1 MSSISIKQL
10 PRIEEVN
17 TGDLFLIQTPSSSNT
32 LDFKDLI
39 IGLENTT
46 FANTISTFN
55 TNIEILS
62 ADVGSL
68 SAGIATNTADIN
80 LKAYK
85 NDALLTGDTRA
96 DAIIGN
102 ESNDSLQLRSDPE
115 APDGTNGGSQIEL
128 YSQDFAPTRSQIYH
142 KARFHTFQDLD
153 GLNTLGIDGENQ
165 FIYIYEK
172 TAGALPVGP
181 APGVGVIFVSGG
193 ELKYKGSEGTITTIA
208 PA

>member
-1 MSSISIKQL
+1 MSSISINQL

-68 SAGIATNTADIN
+68 SAKVDPNTTNIATNTTNIDDLSTFITTNSVVLSAQIFTNKTNIVALSADI
-80 LKAYK
+80 
-85 NDALLTGDTRA
+85 DTNA
-96 DAIIGN
+96 TDI
-102 ESNDSLQLRSDPE
+102 D
-115 APDGTNGGSQIEL
+115 TNTTDIATNVANITEL
-128 YSQDFAPTRSQIYH
+128 S
-142 KARFHTFQDLD
+142 
-153 GLNTLGIDGENQ
+153 
-165 FIYIYEK
+165 
-172 TAGALPVGP
+172 GALFDTTLTTTNNVNNTHGIP
-181 APGVGVIFVSGG
+181 IFINGIEYLILLHEV
-193 ELKYKGSEGTITTIA
+193 
-208 PA
+208 

>member
-68 SAGIATNTADIN
+68 SAKVDTNTDNIVIANDNISANTLNIDINTADIATNTADIATN
-80 LKAYK
+80 VTSIEDISDSVDDLKALNYPTLTP
-85 NDALLTGDTRA
+85 AL
-96 DAIIGN
+96 
-102 ESNDSLQLRSDPE
+102 
-115 APDGTNGGSQIEL
+115 
-128 YSQDFAPTRSQIYH
+128 
-142 KARFHTFQDLD
+142 
-153 GLNTLGIDGENQ
+153 
-165 FIYIYEK
+165 
-172 TAGALPVGP
+172 
-181 APGVGVIFVSGG
+181 GVGQSTHTLPITINGVSYVILLSAT
-193 ELKYKGSEGTITTIA
+193 S
-208 PA
+208 

>member
-68 SAGIATNTADIN
+68 SAKVDTNTDNIVIANDNISANTLNIDINTADIATNTADIATN
-80 LKAYK
+80 TADIATNTADIATNVTSIEDISDSVDDLKALNYPTLTP
-85 NDALLTGDTRA
+85 AL
-96 DAIIGN
+96 
-102 ESNDSLQLRSDPE
+102 
-115 APDGTNGGSQIEL
+115 
-128 YSQDFAPTRSQIYH
+128 
-142 KARFHTFQDLD
+142 
-153 GLNTLGIDGENQ
+153 
-165 FIYIYEK
+165 
-172 TAGALPVGP
+172 
-181 APGVGVIFVSGG
+181 GVGQSTHTLPITINGVSYVILLSAT
-193 ELKYKGSEGTITTIA
+193 S
-208 PA
+208 

>member
-68 SAGIATNTADIN
+68 SAKVDPNTTNIATNT
-80 LKAYK
+80 
-85 NDALLTGDTRA
+85 
-96 DAIIGN
+96 
-102 ESNDSLQLRSDPE
+102 
-115 APDGTNGGSQIEL
+115 TNI
-128 YSQDFAPTRSQIYH
+128 
-142 KARFHTFQDLD
+142 D
-153 GLNTLGIDGENQ
+153 GLST
-165 FIYIYEK
+165 F
-172 TAGALPVGP
+172 
-181 APGVGVIFVSGG
+181 
-193 ELKYKGSEGTITTIA
+193 ITTNSVILSGQIFTNTSDIA
-208 PA
+208 TNVSNIATNVSNITELSASFFDTTLTTGNVSTTHGIPIFINGVEYRILLHQV

>member
-1 MSSISIKQL
+1 MSSISINQL

-68 SAGIATNTADIN
+68 SAKVDTNTADIVIANDNISANTLNIDINTADIATNTADIATN
-80 LKAYK
+80 VTSIEDISDSVDDLKALNYPTLTP
-85 NDALLTGDTRA
+85 AL
-96 DAIIGN
+96 
-102 ESNDSLQLRSDPE
+102 
-115 APDGTNGGSQIEL
+115 
-128 YSQDFAPTRSQIYH
+128 
-142 KARFHTFQDLD
+142 
-153 GLNTLGIDGENQ
+153 
-165 FIYIYEK
+165 
-172 TAGALPVGP
+172 
-181 APGVGVIFVSGG
+181 GVGQSTHTLPITINGVSYVILLSAT
-193 ELKYKGSEGTITTIA
+193 S
-208 PA
+208 

>member
-68 SAGIATNTADIN
+68 SAKVDTNTDNIVIANDNISANTLNIDINTADIATNTADIATN
-80 LKAYK
+80 TADIATNVTSIEDISDSVDDLKALNYPTLTP
-85 NDALLTGDTRA
+85 AL
-96 DAIIGN
+96 
-102 ESNDSLQLRSDPE
+102 
-115 APDGTNGGSQIEL
+115 
-128 YSQDFAPTRSQIYH
+128 
-142 KARFHTFQDLD
+142 
-153 GLNTLGIDGENQ
+153 
-165 FIYIYEK
+165 
-172 TAGALPVGP
+172 
-181 APGVGVIFVSGG
+181 GVGQSTHTLPITINGVSYVILLSAT
-193 ELKYKGSEGTITTIA
+193 S
-208 PA
+208 

>member
-68 SAGIATNTADIN
+68 SAKVDTNTDNIVIANENISANTLNIDINTADIATNTADIATN
-80 LKAYK
+80 TADIATNVTSIEDISDSVDDLKALNYPTLTP
-85 NDALLTGDTRA
+85 AL
-96 DAIIGN
+96 
-102 ESNDSLQLRSDPE
+102 
-115 APDGTNGGSQIEL
+115 
-128 YSQDFAPTRSQIYH
+128 
-142 KARFHTFQDLD
+142 
-153 GLNTLGIDGENQ
+153 
-165 FIYIYEK
+165 
-172 TAGALPVGP
+172 
-181 APGVGVIFVSGG
+181 GVGQSTHTLPITINGVSYVILLSAT
-193 ELKYKGSEGTITTIA
+193 S
-208 PA
+208 

>member
-1 MSSISIKQL
+1 MSSISINQL

-68 SAGIATNTADIN
+68 SAKVDTNTDNIVIANDNISANTLNIDINTADIATNTTDIATNTADIATN
-80 LKAYK
+80 VTSIEDISDSVDDLKALNYPTLTP
-85 NDALLTGDTRA
+85 AL
-96 DAIIGN
+96 
-102 ESNDSLQLRSDPE
+102 
-115 APDGTNGGSQIEL
+115 
-128 YSQDFAPTRSQIYH
+128 
-142 KARFHTFQDLD
+142 
-153 GLNTLGIDGENQ
+153 
-165 FIYIYEK
+165 
-172 TAGALPVGP
+172 
-181 APGVGVIFVSGG
+181 GVGQSTHTLPITINGVSYVILLSAT
-193 ELKYKGSEGTITTIA
+193 S
-208 PA
+208 

>member
-1 MSSISIKQL
+1 MSSISINQL

-68 SAGIATNTADIN
+68 SAKVDTNTDNIVIANDNISANTLNIDINTADIATNTADIATN
-80 LKAYK
+80 VTSIEDISDSVDDLKALNYPTLTP
-85 NDALLTGDTRA
+85 AL
-96 DAIIGN
+96 
-102 ESNDSLQLRSDPE
+102 
-115 APDGTNGGSQIEL
+115 
-128 YSQDFAPTRSQIYH
+128 
-142 KARFHTFQDLD
+142 
-153 GLNTLGIDGENQ
+153 
-165 FIYIYEK
+165 
-172 TAGALPVGP
+172 
-181 APGVGVIFVSGG
+181 GVGQSTHTLPITINGVSYVILLSAT
-193 ELKYKGSEGTITTIA
+193 S
-208 PA
+208 

>member
-1 MSSISIKQL
+1 MSSISINQL

-68 SAGIATNTADIN
+68 SAKVDTNTADIVIAN
-80 LKAYK
+80 DNISANTLNIDINTTDIATNTTDIATNVTSIEDISDSVDDLKALNYPTLTP
-85 NDALLTGDTRA
+85 AL
-96 DAIIGN
+96 
-102 ESNDSLQLRSDPE
+102 
-115 APDGTNGGSQIEL
+115 
-128 YSQDFAPTRSQIYH
+128 
-142 KARFHTFQDLD
+142 
-153 GLNTLGIDGENQ
+153 
-165 FIYIYEK
+165 
-172 TAGALPVGP
+172 
-181 APGVGVIFVSGG
+181 GVGQSTHTLPITINGVSYVILLSAT
-193 ELKYKGSEGTITTIA
+193 S
-208 PA
+208 

>member
-1 MSSISIKQL
+1 MSSISINQL

-68 SAGIATNTADIN
+68 SAKVDTNTADIVIANDNISANTLNIDINTADIATNTTDIATNTADIATN
-80 LKAYK
+80 VTSIEDISDSVDDLKALNYPTLTP
-85 NDALLTGDTRA
+85 AL
-96 DAIIGN
+96 
-102 ESNDSLQLRSDPE
+102 
-115 APDGTNGGSQIEL
+115 
-128 YSQDFAPTRSQIYH
+128 
-142 KARFHTFQDLD
+142 
-153 GLNTLGIDGENQ
+153 
-165 FIYIYEK
+165 
-172 TAGALPVGP
+172 
-181 APGVGVIFVSGG
+181 GVGQSTHTLPITINGVSYVILLSAT
-193 ELKYKGSEGTITTIA
+193 S
-208 PA
+208 

>member
-68 SAGIATNTADIN
+68 SAKVDTNTDNIVIANDNISTNTLNIDINKDDIATNVTNITTNTADIATNTADIATN
-80 LKAYK
+80 TANSGAIAINTTNITELSGLFYSA
-85 NDALLTGDTRA
+85 AL
-96 DAIIGN
+96 IGTPGN
-102 ESNDSLQLRSDPE
+102 ATHSIPI
-115 APDGTNGGSQIEL
+115 TINGVL
-128 YSQDFAPTRSQIYH
+128 Y
-142 KARFHTFQDLD
+142 
-153 GLNTLGIDGENQ
+153 GILLHE
-165 FIYIYEK
+165 
-172 TAGALPVGP
+172 V
-181 APGVGVIFVSGG
+181 
-193 ELKYKGSEGTITTIA
+193 
-208 PA
+208 

>member
-1 MSSISIKQL
+1 MSSISINQL

-68 SAGIATNTADIN
+68 SAKVDTNTADIVIANDNISANTLSIDINTTDIATNTTDIATNTADIATN
-80 LKAYK
+80 VTSIEDISDSVDDLKALNYPTLTP
-85 NDALLTGDTRA
+85 AL
-96 DAIIGN
+96 
-102 ESNDSLQLRSDPE
+102 
-115 APDGTNGGSQIEL
+115 
-128 YSQDFAPTRSQIYH
+128 
-142 KARFHTFQDLD
+142 
-153 GLNTLGIDGENQ
+153 
-165 FIYIYEK
+165 
-172 TAGALPVGP
+172 
-181 APGVGVIFVSGG
+181 GVGQSTHTLPITINGVSYVILLSAT
-193 ELKYKGSEGTITTIA
+193 S
-208 PA
+208 

>member
-10 PRIEEVN
+10 PLIEEVN

-68 SAGIATNTADIN
+68 SAKVDTNTDNIVIANDNISTNTLNIDINTTDIATNVTNIATNTTGIANNVTSIEDLSDSVDDLKVLNYPSLTPSLAAGQSTHTLPITIN
-80 LKAYK
+80 GISYVI
-85 NDALLTGDTRA
+85 LLSAT
-96 DAIIGN
+96 
-102 ESNDSLQLRSDPE
+102 S
-115 APDGTNGGSQIEL
+115 
-128 YSQDFAPTRSQIYH
+128 
-142 KARFHTFQDLD
+142 
-153 GLNTLGIDGENQ
+153 
-165 FIYIYEK
+165 
-172 TAGALPVGP
+172 
-181 APGVGVIFVSGG
+181 
-193 ELKYKGSEGTITTIA
+193 
-208 PA
+208 

>member
-1 MSSISIKQL
+1 MSSISINQL

-68 SAGIATNTADIN
+68 SAKVDTNTADIVIAN
-80 LKAYK
+80 DNISANTLNIDINTTDIATNTTDIATNTTDIATNVTSIEDISDSVDDLKALNYPTLTP
-85 NDALLTGDTRA
+85 AL
-96 DAIIGN
+96 
-102 ESNDSLQLRSDPE
+102 
-115 APDGTNGGSQIEL
+115 
-128 YSQDFAPTRSQIYH
+128 
-142 KARFHTFQDLD
+142 
-153 GLNTLGIDGENQ
+153 
-165 FIYIYEK
+165 
-172 TAGALPVGP
+172 
-181 APGVGVIFVSGG
+181 GVGQSTHTLPITINGVSYVILLSAT
-193 ELKYKGSEGTITTIA
+193 S
-208 PA
+208 

>member
-62 ADVGSL
+62 ADVGNL
-68 SAGIATNTADIN
+68 SAKVDTNTDNIVIANDNISANTLNIDINTADIVTNTADIATNTADIATN
-80 LKAYK
+80 VTSIEDISDSVDDLKALNYPTLTP
-85 NDALLTGDTRA
+85 AL
-96 DAIIGN
+96 
-102 ESNDSLQLRSDPE
+102 
-115 APDGTNGGSQIEL
+115 
-128 YSQDFAPTRSQIYH
+128 
-142 KARFHTFQDLD
+142 
-153 GLNTLGIDGENQ
+153 
-165 FIYIYEK
+165 
-172 TAGALPVGP
+172 
-181 APGVGVIFVSGG
+181 GVGQSTHTLPITINGVSYVILLSAT
-193 ELKYKGSEGTITTIA
+193 S
-208 PA
+208 

>member
-68 SAGIATNTADIN
+68 SAKVDLNTTSIATNAADIAAN
-80 LKAYK
+80 TVQIDINTANMAASAAVIDNNTVNIATNAADIVTLQS
-85 NDALLTGDTRA
+85 GIIDTSKTP
-96 DAIIGN
+96 DSVIGT
-102 ESNDSLQLRSDPE
+102 S
-115 APDGTNGGSQIEL
+115 T
-128 YSQDFAPTRSQIYH
+128 H
-142 KARFHTFQDLD
+142 
-153 GLNTLGIDGENQ
+153 GIP
-165 FIYIYEK
+165 I
-172 TAGALPVGP
+172 
-181 APGVGVIFVSGG
+181 
-193 ELKYKGSEGTITTIA
+193 TIA
-208 PA
+208 GTSYLIMLSAIS

>member
-1 MSSISIKQL
+1 MSSISINQL

-68 SAGIATNTADIN
+68 SAKVDTNTADIVIAN
-80 LKAYK
+80 DNISANTLSIDINTTDIATNTTDIATNTTDIATNVTSIEDISDSVDDLKALNYPTLTP
-85 NDALLTGDTRA
+85 AL
-96 DAIIGN
+96 
-102 ESNDSLQLRSDPE
+102 
-115 APDGTNGGSQIEL
+115 
-128 YSQDFAPTRSQIYH
+128 
-142 KARFHTFQDLD
+142 
-153 GLNTLGIDGENQ
+153 
-165 FIYIYEK
+165 
-172 TAGALPVGP
+172 
-181 APGVGVIFVSGG
+181 GVGQSTHTLPITINGVSYVILLSAT
-193 ELKYKGSEGTITTIA
+193 S
-208 PA
+208 

>member
-1 MSSISIKQL
+1 MSSISINQL

-68 SAGIATNTADIN
+68 SAKVDTNTDNIVIANDNISANTLNIDINTADIATNTADIATN
-80 LKAYK
+80 TADIATNVTSIEDISDSVDDLKALNYPTLTP
-85 NDALLTGDTRA
+85 AL
-96 DAIIGN
+96 
-102 ESNDSLQLRSDPE
+102 
-115 APDGTNGGSQIEL
+115 
-128 YSQDFAPTRSQIYH
+128 
-142 KARFHTFQDLD
+142 
-153 GLNTLGIDGENQ
+153 
-165 FIYIYEK
+165 
-172 TAGALPVGP
+172 
-181 APGVGVIFVSGG
+181 GVGQSTHTLPITINGVSYVILLSAT
-193 ELKYKGSEGTITTIA
+193 S
-208 PA
+208 

>member
-32 LDFKDLI
+32 LDFKNLI

-68 SAGIATNTADIN
+68 SAKVDTNTADIVIANDNISTNTANIATNTANLLLSAAVIDVNADNIATNTADI
-80 LKAYK
+80 A
-85 NDALLTGDTRA
+85 T
-96 DAIIGN
+96 
-102 ESNDSLQLRSDPE
+102 LQ
-115 APDGTNGGSQIEL
+115 T
-128 YSQDFAPTRSQIYH
+128 
-142 KARFHTFQDLD
+142 
-153 GLNTLGIDGENQ
+153 
-165 FIYIYEK
+165 
-172 TAGALPVGP
+172 
-181 APGVGVIFVSGG
+181 GVIDTTTTPTSINGAFTGAQGVP
-193 ELKYKGSEGTITTIA
+193 ITIA
-208 PA
+208 GVSYYIMLSAVPV